1 MALRPLTV
9 PLFTAFL
16 LAMPMITGCGGPA
29 SEPSRQVPGD
39 GAAVPRFLVL
49 PGDSTGLT
57 LRNDL
62 RESPEMNYFAYP
74 YLYHSGGVAIGDVD
88 GDGLPDVYLTTNRNG
103 SRLYRNLGGL
113 RFTDITD
120 QAGVGTGDRW
130 CTGPSMVDLNA
141 DGHLDIHVCVG
152 GPPAD
157 PERLRGLVFVNNG
170 DGTFTER
177 GAELGLALP
186 MHALQAYHADVDGDL
201 DLDAFIV
208 ATRTDFENNT
218 KVARYTVGPRSNTS
232 HRLMVNDGTGHFT
245 DHTEKAGLL
254 SHAWGLSA
262 VLADLDGDERRDIY
276 VAHDFLEPDAVKLNT
291 GAGPFAEAGTRTL
304 RHTSMYSMGADMADI
319 DNDGLD
325 DLYVLD
331 MTPPEHQRSK
341 QNMASMRPRQF
352 FGMVALGWNHQYMA
366 NVLQLNNGGGSFSD
380 IAHLAGVDR
389 TDWSWAPL
397 IADLDNDGW
406 KDLFVSNGVWRDIT
420 NNDFKNTLEQLTA
433 SRGAQLPFNEV
444 MALIP
449 TDRPENYMF
458 RNRGDL
464 TFEKAMAP
472 WGYHHKSVST
482 GAAYGDLDADGDLDL
497 VVCDVGEAPKVV
509 RNLTRELN
517 GGGWLQLV
525 LEGIAPNTRA
535 IGARVTLHA
544 GSMRQVVE
552 QRLERG
558 FQGSVEPLVHFGL
571 GTAQVDSVLID
582 WPDGTR
588 SVLREVAVNA
598 RTTVDMATVP
608 RGPRRVPPGEHTWF
622 SEQAGTLGL
631 DHEHVESSF
640 DDFASEILLPHRQ
653 SDHGPALAIG
663 DVNGDGA
670 EDVFVGASKG
680 NAGCLYLQG
689 RDGRF
694 RKAGPQPW
702 AAHNDQ
708 ELIGALFFDADGDGD
723 PDLYTAAGSTESGPA
738 GAAYQDHLYRN
749 EGGGTFSEAKDA
761 LPVMPGSTQRVAAAD
776 VDGDTDLDLFV
787 GGRNEPGAYPAAPRS
802 FLLMNDGSGRFTD
815 ATADRAPLLD
825 RVGMVTDALFHDLD
839 GNGDPDLLLCGE
851 WMAVRLFL
859 NDGGRFTDGT
869 GTWLDSTRVGWWN
882 DLELADLDGD
892 GDMDLLA
899 GNIGLNNKFHPSK
912 EKPLEIYMDDLDGTG
927 TTDIVLAK
935 HGAGGACF
943 PVRGRECSSEQMP
956 FLKERFGTYK
966 AFSEAD
972 LDVLYGREKLAR
984 ALHYSATEFA
994 TLLLRNEGGRFQA
1007 VPLPNE
1013 AQTAPWRGTVV
1024 MDVNGDGHADLV
1036 GAGNRWGAEVET
1048 SRYDAGNG
1056 WVLLG
1061 DGRMGFTPVP
1071 HRRSGLRAEG
1081 HACAVAPLQVNG
1093 RPAVVV
1099 ANGDGPLQVFV
1110 HTPPVPAGAVA
1121 QR

>member
-1 MALRPLTV
+1 MEG
-9 PLFTAFL
+9 TA
-16 LAMPMITGCGGPA
+16 
-29 SEPSRQVPGD
+29 GD
-39 GAAVPRFLVL
+39 SAAAPRFVVL

-113 RFTDITD
+113 RFADITD
-120 QAGVGTGDRW
+120 QAGVGTADRW
-130 CTGPSMVDLNA
+130 CTGPSMVDING

-152 GPPAD
+152 GPPTG

-170 DGTFTER
+170 NGTFTER
-177 GAELGLALP
+177 AAELGLALP

-201 DLDAFIV
+201 DLDVFIV
-208 ATRTDFENNT
+208 ATRTDFKNNT
-218 KVARYTVGPRSNTS
+218 KVARYSIGPRSNTS
-232 HRLMVNDGTGHFT
+232 HRLLLNDGTGRFE
-245 DHTEKAGLL
+245 DHTEQAGLL

-262 VLADLDGDERRDIY
+262 VIGDLNGDDRRDIY
-276 VAHDFLEPDAVKLNT
+276 VAHDFLEPDAVKLNDGGGHFT
-291 GAGPFAEAGTRTL
+291 EAGTRTL

-319 DNDGLD
+319 NNDGLD

-366 NVLQLNNGGGSFSD
+366 NVLQLNNGGGSYSD

-406 KDLFVSNGVWRDIT
+406 KDLFVTNGVWRDIT
-420 NNDFKNTLEQLTA
+420 NNDFKNKLDELTA
-433 SRGAQLPFNEV
+433 TRGSDLPFNEV

-449 TDRPENYMF
+449 TERPENFMF

-464 TFEKAMAP
+464 TFEKAMGP
-472 WGYHHKSVST
+472 WGYHHNSVST

-509 RNLTRELN
+509 RNLTREQ
-517 GGGWLQLV
+517 GGGVWIQLV
-525 LEGIAPNTRA
+525 LKGSAPNTQA
-535 IGARVTLHA
+535 IGTRVTVHS
-544 GSMRQVVE
+544 GDRRQVVE
-552 QRLERG
+552 QRFERG
-558 FQGSVEPLVHFGL
+558 FQGSMEPLIHFGL
-571 GTAQVDSVLID
+571 GAAKADSLVID

-588 SVLREVAVNA
+588 SVLREVAENA
-598 RTTVDMATVP
+598 RTIVDMAKTP
-608 RGPRRVPPGEHTWF
+608 RAARPGPSDERPYFT
-622 SEQAGTLGL
+622 EQAVALGL
-631 DHEHVESSF
+631 DHRHVESSF
-640 DDFASEILLPHRQ
+640 DDFATEILLPHRQ

-663 DVNGDGA
+663 DVDGDGHD
-670 EDVFVGASKG
+670 DVFVGAAAGSP
-680 NAGCLYLQG
+680 GCLYLQG
-689 RDGRF
+689 RAGRF

-702 AAHNDQ
+702 AAHSHQ

-723 PDLYTAAGSTESGPA
+723 LDLYTAAGSTEAGPS

-749 EGGGTFSEAKDA
+749 EGGGTFAEIRDA

-776 VDGDTDLDLFV
+776 VDGDKDLDLFV

-802 FLLMNDGSGRFTD
+802 FLLVNDGSGRFSD
-815 ATADRAPLLD
+815 ATADRAPVLD

-839 GNGDPDLLLCGE
+839 HNGHPDLLLCGE

-859 NDGGRFTDGT
+859 NDGSRFTDGT
-869 GTWLDSTRVGWWN
+869 GQWLDSTLVGWWN

-899 GNIGLNNKFHPSK
+899 GNHGLNNKFHPSK
-912 EKPLEIYMDDLDGTG
+912 DKPLEIYMDDLDGTG
-927 TTDIVLAK
+927 TKDIVLAK

-956 FLKERFGTYK
+956 FLKDRFGTYK

-972 LDVLYGREKLAR
+972 LDVLYGREKLAK

-994 TLLLRNEGGRFQA
+994 TLLFRNEGGRFRA
-1007 VPLPNE
+1007 TPLPNE

-1024 MDVNGDGHADLV
+1024 MDVNSDGHLDLV

-1061 DGRMGFTPVP
+1061 DGRLGFTPMP
-1071 HRRSGLRAEG
+1071 GRSSGFRAEG
-1081 HACAVAPLQVNG
+1081 HACAVAPLRING
-1093 RPAVVV
+1093 STAVVV
-1099 ANGDGPLQVFV
+1099 ANGDGPLQVFM
-1110 HTPPVPAGAVA
+1110 HGSRPPAGTVA
-1121 QR
+1121 LR